1 MGLALAVLL
10 IADAVFFYWL
20 GRRSSPARGLEMLG
34 EAELRNRKR
43 ITGLSDD

>member
-1 MGLALAVLL
+1 MELALAVLL

-34 EAELRNRKR
+34 AAELRNRKK
-43 ITGLSDD
+43 ITGLGD